1 MITSEVVADT
11 IFGTRSGV
19 IVCGNGG
26 SMAQA
31 QHFAAELVGL
41 GYPAMAL
48 SDPVVLSALG
58 NDDGFQNMFSSYL
71 APFAGRFD
79 IFIGLTTSGSPNVLR
94 AAGLASTMDMKTILI
109 TGDSIRMPALVDM
122 HVRFE
127 GDTQEIQET
136 TLEWIHE
143 VFYSLRKRTAAC
155 RSETFPS
162 AQAIPVTS

>member
-1 MITSEVVADT
+1 MITSRAVANT
-11 IFGTRSGV
+11 IFNTQSGV

-41 GYPAMAL
+41 GYAAIAL
-48 SDPVVLSALG
+48 SDPAVLSALA
-58 NDDGFQNMFSSYL
+58 NDHGYDNAFAQYL
-71 APFAGRFD
+71 LAFAGRFE

-109 TGDSIRMPALVDM
+109 TGDSIRMPALIDM

-127 GDTQEIQET
+127 GDTQEVQET

-143 VFYSLRKRTAAC
+143 VYYSLGKRTAWT
-155 RSETFPS
+155 SETFPS
-162 AQAIPVTS
+162 AQATPATS